1 MTHQATKIEE
11 REPIPMNSFYKRI
24 MEREPIPM
32 NSFYKRIMEGEGHYT
47 NPGNY
52 SDLLHEAAKLETAL
66 HNMIL
71 AVRVLQRDNDA
82 LLKENDELRQK
93 IRSYCG

>member
-1 MTHQATKIEE
+1 MTHQATKIE
-11 REPIPMNSFYKRI
+11 
-24 MEREPIPM
+24 EREPIPM

-66 HNMIL
+66 YNMIK
-71 AVRVLQRDNDA
+71 AVRVLQKENEA
-82 LLKENDELRQK
+82 LLKENAELHRELQDVVPA
-93 IRSYCG
+93 

>member
-11 REPIPMNSFYKRI
+11 G
-24 MEREPIPM
+24 EPIPM

-52 SDLLHEAAKLETAL
+52 SDLLHEAAELETSL
-66 HNMIL
+66 YNMIR

-82 LLKENDELRQK
+82 LLKENAELRQK
-93 IRSYCG
+93 IRSCGG